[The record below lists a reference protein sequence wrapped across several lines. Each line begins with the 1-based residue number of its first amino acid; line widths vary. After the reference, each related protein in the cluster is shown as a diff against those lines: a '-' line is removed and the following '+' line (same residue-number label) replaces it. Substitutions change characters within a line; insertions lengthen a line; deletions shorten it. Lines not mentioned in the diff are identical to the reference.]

1 MPVSGTPGSLSNRLL
16 DAVGAVTAKTGWIRT
31 GYSLAGYLETA
42 DDARLIFTVYNLGDV
57 TAANREAMDD
67 LVMGFFDCGKNLV
80 NR

>member
-1 MPVSGTPGSLSNRLL
+1 M
-16 DAVGAVTAKTGWIRT
+16 TAKTGWIRT